1 MARPLCAQCIKT
13 APMAALHPAL
23 SENGFDQIKE
33 RLKASN
39 VERSIKNSTQ
49 AVEEF
54 QRFFEF
60 FNEPQTCMVCFEN
73 YPSTLATSCES
84 GCTPSVCSEC
94 MLQGLVSTGRRP
106 KCVICRED
114 NMPIAEVEV
123 SLRVLVT
130 QHSVCECTNA
140 ECLCKSRMVESYKSE
155 VAAYHACACGNDRR
169 SERLAAKRKAG
180 L

>member
-23 SENGFDQIKE
+23 SKKKFDQIKKRVE
-33 RLKASN
+33 ASN
-39 VERSIKNSTQ
+39 MQTSIKNCRQ

-54 QRFFEF
+54 QGLFTFFD
-60 FNEPQTCMVCFEN
+60 EPLTCMVCFEN
-73 YPSTLATSCES
+73 FSTTLTTSCES
-84 GCTPSVCSEC
+84 GCTPPVCSEC
-94 MLQGLVSTGRRP
+94 IMQGMVSTMKRP

-123 SLRVLVT
+123 SLLVLVT

-140 ECLCKSRMVESYKSE
+140 GCLCKSTMVETYKSE
-155 VAAYHACACGNDRR
+155 VGAYNACVCGR
-169 SERLAAKRKAG
+169 SEAKR
-180 L
+180 